1 MLLFLASN
9 TNKIFA
15 QEQKFLFDD
24 WSKYQKSMERFN
36 SLADFHNEILIF
48 KLLQFTAP
56 FGGGYR
62 ETFLNND
69 GTSHSA
75 RISPRAG
82 RGSGYTKLNK
92 SQIEEINQKLSE
104 FISKG
109 YSRDLQP
116 QDGKLYS
123 AFVFYDGKNYLR
135 FNFVG
140 EIPNELQE
148 VINFLN
154 VEYEKSEKLELEAY
168 INETKLLKEKYGD
181 WVEKPG
187 IIRPTS
193 SGSGDFFNSN
203 RNSTIS
209 VNGIQQLGKDKYL
222 EEMPLYYALVFHPEA
237 RVISVSSGEGNRN
250 DDPISTKGIGWILNG
265 GYKIERKFF
274 ITHDAING
282 TITTEGK
289 TYKLTEGNFLVVR
302 MNKHWKPK
310 ITQLKVHLDKEFDIR
325 SILERFKKE
334 LGDETLELP

>member
-1 MLLFLASN
+1 MLLFLAFN
-9 TNKIFA
+9 TNEIFA
-15 QEQKFLFDD
+15 QEQKFSFDD
-24 WSKYQKSMERFN
+24 RSKYQKSMERFN
-36 SLADFHNEILIF
+36 SLADFHNEILVF

-56 FGGGYR
+56 FGGAYF

-75 RISPRAG
+75 RITTRA
-82 RGSGYTKLNK
+82 RQATRRSTLSKPQVK
-92 SQIEEINQKLSE
+92 EINQKLSA

-123 AFVFYDGKNYLR
+123 AFVFFDGKDYLR

-148 VINFLN
+148 VIDFLN
-154 VEYEKSEKLELEAY
+154 IEYEKSEKLRLEAY
-168 INETKLLKEKYGD
+168 IDETKLLKEKYGD
-181 WVEKPG
+181 WIEKPG

-209 VNGIQQLGKDKYL
+209 VNGVQHLGKCKYM

-237 RVISVSSGEGNRN
+237 RVISVSSGKGNRS
-250 DDPISTKGIGWILNG
+250 DDPIWTKGIGWVLNG

-289 TYKLTEGNFLVVR
+289 TYKLTEGNFLVIR

-310 ITQLKVHLDKEFDIR
+310 ITQLKVHLEKEPDIR

-334 LGDETLELP
+334 LADEMLELP